1 MYCLEYD
8 CLWFWNKRPSAAAC
22 VCFVLSWP
30 IFNAC
35 TIIFLFTLPNTF
47 CFIAFHLL
55 PSLLPALIAFE
66 QQSMTQRCS
75 QVFRVNVKAWTHK
88 ATHTR
93 TSSHTCT
100 VCWIKRTGVTRGV
113 NPGLVQ
119 SLLVTDTIER
129 GEWVGMTPPENI
141 NGITWEYSIWVDCIG
156 GAGVY
161 QDGSTLRGKVQLHS
175 DADVNGR

>member
-1 MYCLEYD
+1 MAHCEIIFFNFKWLSI
-8 CLWFWNKRPSAAAC
+8 CTVWNMTACGFETSVPQLLFC
-22 VCFVLSWP
+22 VCLSSADR
-30 IFNAC
+30 FFMF

-75 QVFRVNVKAWTHK
+75 QVFRVNVKAQTHK

-141 NGITWEYSIWVDCIG
+141 NGITWEYSI
-156 GAGVY
+156 
-161 QDGSTLRGKVQLHS
+161 
-175 DADVNGR
+175 